1 MNDGTLYSIWRR
13 PTMIYQQIRRHPF
26 RFLLYLTLSL
36 ACVPYGI
43 AQRTPEQQE
52 TLDEAFLTAVQRRDW
67 AKIQQLLDSGA
78 NINARART
86 NRNYALQYA
95 VFWPDAN
102 LVKFLLD
109 KGADINLTDDG
120 DDTAL
125 MEAANNNDPQ
135 NKVIVKLLLERGANV
150 HASGN
155 RALLN
160 AAKEGG
166 PEIVQLLLQKG
177 ADPNARNIV
186 KYAGDSAADT
196 ALMYAV
202 QGNFVKAV
210 QLLLAAGADVR
221 AVNESGQT
229 VLMKAARVDA
239 GNDVKTHVAMLELLL
254 KRGVDV
260 NARDKEGK
268 TALMHAA
275 YEWFT
280 EAGGVFSHAEILR
293 VLLAHGAEVNAQNR
307 QGDTALMTAIQHC
320 RITPAKAGNLEVVKI
335 LLEKGAQV
343 NLQNRDGRTAMTYA
357 KALPVGDADADQ
369 IRSSIIALLKKA
381 GAKE

>member
-1 MNDGTLYSIWRR
+1 
-13 PTMIYQQIRRHPF
+13 MIYHQIRRLPF
-26 RFLLYLTLSL
+26 RFLLYFTLSL
-36 ACVPYGI
+36 ACAPFGI
-43 AQRTPEQQE
+43 GQRTPRQQE
-52 TLDEAFLTAVQRRDW
+52 RLDEAFLTAVQRRDW

-78 NINARART
+78 NINARSRI
-86 NRNYALQYA
+86 NRYYALQFA
-95 VFWPDAN
+95 VNWSDPK
-102 LVKFLLD
+102 LVEFLLD

-125 MEAANNNDPQ
+125 MEAASSHDPQ
-135 NKVIVKLLLERGANV
+135 NKVIVKLLLDRGADV

-155 RALLN
+155 RAILN

-166 PEIVQLLLQKG
+166 PEVVQMLLKKG

-186 KYAGDSAADT
+186 PDSGDWAGDT

-202 QGNFVKAV
+202 QGDFVEAV
-210 QLLLAAGADVR
+210 RLLLAAGADVR

-239 GNDVKTHVAMLELLL
+239 GNDVQTHVVMLQMLL

-260 NARDKEGK
+260 NARDKKGK

-280 EAGGVFSHAEILR
+280 EAGGIFSHPEILR
-293 VLLAHGAEVNAQNR
+293 VLLEHGADVNAQDS
-307 QGDTALMTAIQHC
+307 QGDTALMTAIKYC

-343 NLQNRDGRTAMTYA
+343 NLQNRDGQTAMTYA
-357 KALPVGDADADQ
+357 KELFVGGADADQ
-369 IRSSIIALLKKA
+369 IRSSIIALLKTA
-381 GAKE
+381 GANE